1 MHVCMYVC
9 MYACVRVHVCMYACV
24 HVCMYACMYALWPY
38 GSGCCCHDVLT
49 PSRPCAVCHDDGCW
63 VCSSEHGLV
72 GISCSYIRSRL
83 SSGRLH
89 AACHRN
95 PCCHL
100 RCERAPVKDFCA
112 SLCAFSAA
120 QVAPPSPCRAGRP
133 WARRILT
140 RALLVPSSSPCAPS
154 GRPCT
159 GSWFL
164 WGRVQFSLGK
174 GPFSL
179 DTCISDVSYHV
190 SKPLAPNT
198 FRIHARY
205 VSRHDTLQD
214 TLEYVHSERFGTPK
228 FGIHCDTVG
237 YVRDT

>member
-1 MHVCMYVC
+1 MHAYMHTCTHAYMPCIHAYMRICMYAYIHVCMHVCMYVC

-95 PCCHL
+95 PCCHF
-100 RCERAPVKDFCA
+100 RCERAPVKDFCV

-140 RALLVPSSSPCAPS
+140 RTLLVPSSPPCAPS

-164 WGRVQFSLGK
+164 CAQCTMMPYREWF
-174 GPFSL
+174 
-179 DTCISDVSYHV
+179 
-190 SKPLAPNT
+190 
-198 FRIHARY
+198 
-205 VSRHDTLQD
+205 
-214 TLEYVHSERFGTPK
+214 
-228 FGIHCDTVG
+228 
-237 YVRDT
+237 